1 MSGMG
6 RMAAGGIVAAVLA
19 GCTACAPATQT
30 SATATTPAAATPSAT
45 SPSVPT
51 GPSPAGPSPAGPSPG
66 ISPAPGWQPVGDVD
80 GDGRRDR
87 ARLVYLG
94 GYGPGN
100 WELVVDMTSL
110 GQQAVRFTGD
120 PVLPGG
126 TDAPT
131 IAGSADADRDGRAEI
146 FVKVGSGAS
155 TQFWT
160 IFTLAGRQIRQVTS
174 QGQPVR
180 LAVNGT
186 LTHQAGFRC
195 DGAQFVT
202 VSEGTELPGYITWIY
217 EVDTYTW
224 QGSTLVLVSKQ
235 TGQVTSA
242 RPGDPPAAYS
252 GVSCGDLPQYAP
264 AYAPGPTAS

>member
-1 MSGMG
+1 MVMSMVG
-6 RMAAGGIVAAVLA
+6 RMAAAGIAAAALA
-19 GCTACAPATQT
+19 GCAASAPATQT
-30 SATATTPAAATPSAT
+30 SATATTPTAATPSAT
-45 SPSVPT
+45 SPS
-51 GPSPAGPSPAGPSPG
+51 AGPSPA
-66 ISPAPGWQPVGDVD
+66 ISPAPGWQAVGDVD

-94 GYGPGN
+94 GYGPDN
-100 WELVVDMTSL
+100 WELIVDMTTL

-120 PVLPGG
+120 PVLPGN

-131 IAGSADADRDGRAEI
+131 IAGSVDADRDGHADI
-146 FVKVGSGAS
+146 FVKVSSGAS

-160 IFTLAGRQIRQVTS
+160 IFKLVGRQLRQVTS

-186 LTHQAGFRC
+186 VTHQDGFRC

-202 VSEGTELPGYITWIY
+202 VSEATEPPGYTTWTY
-217 EVDTYTW
+217 ERDTYAW
-224 QGSTLVLVSKQ
+224 SGAELVPVSKQ
-235 TGQVTSA
+235 AGQVTSA
-242 RPGDPPAAYS
+242 QPGNPPAAYS

-264 AYAPGPTAS
+264 AYTPSTG